1 MFDFFDDFPPPFKFE
16 LVPIGSVGF
25 DPGHS
30 FEFKVGEDGFTV
42 TREFGPI
49 SPGDWFH
56 ALSFWPE
63 DVFWTRKRKR
73 LDGLIN
79 SIPKSQVRD
88 AAEVQWRINN
98 NLSFYY
104 GESLEKFIK
113 EERETSTRELPELWK
128 RYPEMMK
135 LRLTDGP
142 IFCPK
147 AYIPEFCGL
156 EIGFDPKDRVWRLDL
171 LTTYSEP
178 YDDDPDP
185 TELECDSFD
194 ELIKRKDEIHLDW
207 KESFI
212 RKQLIAADPRWERFI
227 NLKRGDD
234 LRPIRKENP
243 FNAAPIEVDFF
254 KSIDYPQFHNLGIT
268 REPLVTHGEFDSDVP
283 PDAFLEANLGRLS
296 KVFKASPLIS
306 FLSEDDCKTFDERA
320 MIVACEYYEEL
331 DYSTSPIFGKEV
343 PDDDEK
349 FMREV
354 ESISGLLK
362 IKDKENIVLHAKSGT
377 DHAHLIAAC
386 ALIAAGDEK
395 ISSEIA
401 IDLVRENFG
410 TDCLQ
415 SEKKLN
421 YIKSFETDWI
431 ARKRHLEFLEKQQI
445 VAEQNKERIMVL
457 SRSWLGERGVYRFKG
472 IDGLWYFF
480 CRDLDYEDPSWYEDD
495 EDDEDGE
502 EANSK
507 TYRPPFEPYET
518 LASTL
523 DATFP
528 NFHVFEFE
536 LQSLREDFVEEL
548 TSYVDERI
556 EMMSKEKR
564 RSFSYS
570 EPLTSALWMKDCEIL
585 EINGEARN

>member
-1 MFDFFDDFPPPFKFE
+1 
-16 LVPIGSVGF
+16 
-25 DPGHS
+25 
-30 FEFKVGEDGFTV
+30 
-42 TREFGPI
+42 
-49 SPGDWFH
+49 
-56 ALSFWPE
+56 
-63 DVFWTRKRKR
+63 
-73 LDGLIN
+73 LD
-79 SIPKSQVRD
+79 
-88 AAEVQWRINN
+88 
-98 NLSFYY
+98 
-104 GESLEKFIK
+104 EK
-113 EERETSTRELPELWK
+113 
-128 RYPEMMK
+128 
-135 LRLTDGP
+135 
-142 IFCPK
+142 
-147 AYIPEFCGL
+147 
-156 EIGFDPKDRVWRLDL
+156 VWRLQL
-171 LTTYSEP
+171 LTTYSAP
-178 YDDDPDP
+178 YYVDPEA

-194 ELIKRKDEIHLDW
+194 ELVKRKEEIHLNW
-207 KESFI
+207 EESFI
-212 RKQLIAADPRWERFI
+212 RETLMSADRRWERFI
-227 NLKRGDD
+227 NLKKGDD

-243 FNAAPIEVDFF
+243 FNVAPIEVDFF
-254 KSIDYPQFHNLGIT
+254 KSTDYPQFHNLGIT
-268 REPLVTHGEFDSDVP
+268 REPLVAHGEFDPDVP
-283 PDAFLEANLGRLS
+283 PNAFLEANLSRLG
-296 KVFKASPLIS
+296 KVFKASLLIS
-306 FLSEDDCKTFDERA
+306 FLSEDDCKIFDERA

-331 DYSTSPIFGKEV
+331 NYSTSPIFGQEV

-354 ESISGLLK
+354 ESISRLLK
-362 IKDKENIVLHAKSGT
+362 IKGEDNIVLHAKSGT

-386 ALIAAGDEK
+386 ALIAAGEEK
-395 ISSEIA
+395 ISSELA

-415 SEKKLN
+415 SEKQIN
-421 YIKSFETDWI
+421 YIKSFEIDWI

-507 TYRPPFEPYET
+507 TYMPPFEPYET

-570 EPLTSALWMKDCEIL
+570 EPLTSALWIADCEIL
-585 EINGEARN
+585 PQP